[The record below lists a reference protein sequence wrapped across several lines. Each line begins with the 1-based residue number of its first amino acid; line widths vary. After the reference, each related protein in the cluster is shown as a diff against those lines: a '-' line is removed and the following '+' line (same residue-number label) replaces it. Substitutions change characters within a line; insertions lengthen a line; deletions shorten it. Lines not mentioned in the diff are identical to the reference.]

1 MVVKTIVVRNLF
13 SYEYDGSNPSLPTIK
28 TRKLVF
34 IFFNTNEQKFNKGG
48 NMKFTTNK
56 EKGNTGLGI
65 AGTKGRT
72 LFMSIKFADI

>member
-28 TRKLVF
+28 TRKLGF
-34 IFFNTNEQKFNKGG
+34 IFNSINEQKFNKRSG
-48 NMKFTTNK
+48 NMKFNTNK

-65 AGTKGRT
+65 AIAYYTSNGY
-72 LFMSIKFADI
+72 IE

>member
-34 IFFNTNEQKFNKGG
+34 IFNNISEQKFETINAKID
-48 NMKFTTNK
+48 
-56 EKGNTGLGI
+56 EVSL
-65 AGTKGRT
+65 
-72 LFMSIKFADI
+72 